1 MPTMRRSCAS
11 SAGLADAEAAARSA
25 LELEPERVAAHNNLG
40 NILRDVGRCD
50 ESADCYRAAIR
61 LEPTFTDA
69 WVNLAWVLA
78 LAGHARQAEEAAR
91 QAIASDA
98 NTTPM
103 RTTISV
109 WR

>member
-1 MPTMRRSCAS
+1 MS
-11 SAGLADAEAAARSA
+11 
-25 LELEPERVAAHNNLG
+25 AAHNNLG

-69 WVNLAWVLA
+69 WVNLSWVLA
-78 LAGHARQAEEAAR
+78 LTGHARQAEEAAR
-91 QAIASDA
+91 QRHRLRRQQM
-98 NTTPM
+98 PM